1 MALLTFPLRL
11 PFLPLQTVIGLAEL
25 LQEEAERELND
36 PARIRRELEE
46 AEWQRARGEISD
58 EDLSR
63 IQDEVLRGVI
73 RQQPADVGG
82 PPEEQAQTQTG
93 TDRDG

>member
-1 MALLTFPLRL
+1 MALLTLPLRL
-11 PFLPLQTVIGLAEL
+11 PFLPIQAVIGLAEL

-63 IQDEVLRGVI
+63 IQDEVLRGVV
-73 RQQPADVGG
+73 RQRPADVHG
-82 PPEEQAQTQTG
+82 PPQEQAQTQTG
-93 TDRDG
+93 TDRDD

>member
-1 MALLTFPLRL
+1 MALLTLPLRL
-11 PFLPLQTVIGLAEL
+11 PFLPIQTLIMLAEM

-63 IQDEVLRGVI
+63 IQEEVVRGMV
-73 RQQPADVGG
+73 RPRTADAGRPPQEQP
-82 PPEEQAQTQTG
+82 QTQTG

>member
-1 MALLTFPLRL
+1 MALLTLPLRL
-11 PFLPLQTVIGLAEL
+11 PFLPIQTVIALAEL

-46 AEWQRARGEISD
+46 AEWQRAHGEISD

-63 IQDEVLRGVI
+63 IQDEILRGVVGE
-73 RQQPADVGG
+73 RPGDVDG
-82 PPEEQAQTQTG
+82 PPPDQDQDPDP
-93 TDRDG
+93 DRN

>member
-1 MALLTFPLRL
+1 MALLTLPFRL
-11 PFLPLQTVIGLAEL
+11 PFLPLQMVIALAEL

-58 EDLSR
+58 EELAR
-63 IQDEVLRGVI
+63 IQDEILRGVV
-73 RQQPADVGG
+73 RQRTADVHG
-82 PPEEQAQTQTG
+82 PPREQAQTQTG
-93 TDRDG
+93 TDQDG

>member
-1 MALLTFPLRL
+1 MALLTLPFRL
-11 PFLPLQTVIGLAEL
+11 PFLPLQTVIALAEL

-63 IQDEVLRGVI
+63 IQDEVLRGVV
-73 RQQPADVGG
+73 RQRTADVHR
-82 PPEEQAQTQTG
+82 PPREQAQTQTG

>member
-1 MALLTFPLRL
+1 MALLTLPLRL
-11 PFLPLQTVIGLAEL
+11 PFLPIQTLIMLAEL

-46 AEWQRARGEISD
+46 AEWQRVRGEISD

-63 IQDEVLRGVI
+63 IQEEVVRGMV
-73 RQQPADVGG
+73 RPRPADAGF
-82 PPEEQAQTQTG
+82 PPQEQPQTQTG